1 MATFLKATEP
11 GVGEKFVN
19 TETIRSIYAGAK
31 EVWIEAFGGTYNVAS
46 DNPKELAE
54 GLTII
59 IATANR
65 HGSVLEVDD
74 RGRVTERTPLHSQH
88 VWVPNPAAKA
98 A

>member
-1 MATFLKATEP
+1 MANFLKANEP

-19 TETIRSIYAGAK
+19 TETIRSIHAGAK

-46 DNPKELAE
+46 DNPKDLAE
-54 GLTII
+54 GLAIT
-59 IATANR
+59 IATADK

-74 RGRVTERTPLHSQH
+74 RGCVTERRSEHAH
-88 VWVPNPAAKA
+88 DVWVPGRTAKA